1 MSDTEFTI
9 RRLEPSDS
17 LTELT
22 ALLHA
27 AYAKHLAAGLR
38 FFASYQSAEDTRHRV
53 SKGDCWI
60 ALDRGNV
67 VGTVTIAMPHIPP
80 HGYPTRPGCGT
91 FYQMAVLPSYTGR
104 GLGSVL
110 LRLAEQRIK
119 ALGGNGVVIDT
130 SSLATEL
137 IEWYAKRGYNPI
149 GLWQWGVTNY
159 DSIVLFKDLA

>member
-1 MSDTEFTI
+1 
-9 RRLEPSDS
+9 
-17 LTELT
+17 
-22 ALLHA
+22 
-27 AYAKHLAAGLR
+27 
-38 FFASYQSAEDTRHRV
+38 
-53 SKGDCWI
+53 
-60 ALDRGNV
+60 
-67 VGTVTIAMPHIPP
+67 
-80 HGYPTRPGCGT
+80 
-91 FYQMAVLPSYTGR
+91 
-104 GLGSVL
+104 VL